1 MTPLGWR
8 LTAAQWDV
16 LTAALHLNGYPAP
29 LQVGPPGPAAGVE
42 RDRLRADAGNELK
55 WLGLVRAGRV
65 DADLEAALRL
75 LNRPVSWLDSVWLS
89 DAAAEQPVRVVAARG
104 ATMGV
109 CALQHPDRPG
119 ATVVDIIPAVGLA
132 AAVVSRLPP
141 HPPGHRPS
149 VIIDSAPS
157 PGRTTQSAGGVL
169 VSASP
174 ARTSAERDSLAV
186 SAILDRPHARAG
198 QIGANVRD
206 SSGQV
211 RRSQVLRWCDNPDG
225 RYLVTVS
232 QRTQA
237 SRSLTVSPCDAPR
250 LGDEVQRLLDA
261 LQPS

>member
-1 MTPLGWR
+1 MTPQGWR

-16 LTAALHLNGYPAP
+16 LTVALHLNGYPVP
-29 LQVGPPGPAAGVE
+29 LQVCPPGPAAGVE
-42 RDRLRADAGNELK
+42 RDRFRADAGNELR

-75 LNRPVSWLDSVWLS
+75 LNRPASWLDSVWLS

-119 ATVVDIIPAVGLA
+119 ATVVDIVPAAGLA
-132 AAVVSRLPP
+132 AAVISRLPP
-141 HPPGHRPS
+141 YPPG
-149 VIIDSAPS
+149 
-157 PGRTTQSAGGVL
+157 PGHA
-169 VSASP
+169 A
-174 ARTSAERDSLAV
+174 TSAERDSLAG
-186 SAILDRPHARAG
+186 SAILEQPHARAG

-250 LGDEVQRLLDA
+250 LGDEVQRQLDA